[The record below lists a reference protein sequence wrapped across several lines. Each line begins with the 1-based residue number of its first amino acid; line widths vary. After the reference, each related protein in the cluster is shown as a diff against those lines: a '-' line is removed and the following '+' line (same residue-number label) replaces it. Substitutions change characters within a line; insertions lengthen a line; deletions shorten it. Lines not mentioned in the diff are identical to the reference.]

1 MWEYAGVVCSIWA
14 YDAGDVEDIEG
25 VAVVC
30 RTKFTSFKASSD
42 HRSTLRTYMV
52 CSISLLSEQG
62 APGQPR
68 SRQAPSHQWGG
79 RQTTHLQSISL
90 PVFASL
96 TMSLTQGG
104 GVMGRRSYLRVSGHG
119 WLVESP
125 KAISPKTSVPCRQT
139 HTCAHVVAVAQH
151 QGCRRS
157 G

>member
-30 RTKFTSFKASSD
+30 RTRFTSFKASSD

-52 CSISLLSEQG
+52 CSISLFVGTRCTWS
-62 APGQPR
+62 ATV
-68 SRQAPSHQWGG
+68 QASA
-79 RQTTHLQSISL
+79 QSSVEADYSL
-90 PVFASL
+90 AVDLLAGLCVLDYEPH
-96 TMSLTQGG
+96 T
-104 GVMGRRSYLRVSGHG
+104 GRRGDGSAVLSGCQRP
-119 WLVESP
+119 WLAGREPPVKSR
-125 KAISPKTSVPCRQT
+125 KTSVPCRQT

-151 QGCRRS
+151 QGCRSS